1 MAKEKQSVT
10 VGFPERSAPAK
21 TETSSITI
29 PEHNK
34 KTLSMRLVGK
44 TPLIVHAW
52 SEKAKLQMRTKQQK
66 GAKMAKEAKDPKAD
80 FMGAKYLD
88 SKGRDCIR
96 AAFFKNAIVSACRY
110 ADDLKMTVIRGALFV
125 EGDLLPL
132 KFKECN
138 MREDTVR
145 VGMGTADLRYRPEYI
160 DWSVDIS
167 VEYLANVLTSAQII
181 NLIRLAGFS
190 VGICEWR
197 PEKNGDFGRF
207 EVDLNSVKDLREQSG
222 KAA

>member
-1 MAKEKQSVT
+1 MAAT
-10 VGFPERSAPAK
+10 VKK
-21 TETSSITI
+21 TEAVASTTQSIVV

-34 KTLSMRLVGK
+34 KKLRMILVGK

-66 GAKMAKEAKDPKAD
+66 GAKMAKEAKDPNAD
-80 FMGAKYLD
+80 FLGAKYTD
-88 SKGRDCIR
+88 GKGRDCVR
-96 AAFFKNAIVSACRY
+96 AAFFKNAIVSACRF

-145 VGMGTADLRYRPEYI
+145 VGMGTADLRYRPEYT
-160 DWSVDIS
+160 DWSVEVTI
-167 VEYLANVLTSAQII
+167 EYLANVLTPAQIV

-207 EVDLNSVKDLREQSG
+207 EVDLDSVKELRDEG
-222 KAA
+222 KKAA

>member
-1 MAKEKQSVT
+1 MATKKLE
-10 VGFPERSAPAK
+10 PA
-21 TETSSITI
+21 TETKSLII

-34 KTLSMRLVGK
+34 KRLTMRLVGK

-52 SEKAKLQMRTKQQK
+52 SEKNKLMMRTKQQK
-66 GAKMAKEAKDPKAD
+66 GAKMAKEAKDPNAD
-80 FMGAKYLD
+80 FLGAKYTD
-88 SKGRDCIR
+88 GKGRDCVR
-96 AAFFKNAIVSACRY
+96 ASFFKNAIVSACRY

-160 DWSVDIS
+160 DWSVDVSI
-167 VEYLANVLTSAQII
+167 EFLANVLTAAQIV
-181 NLIRLAGFS
+181 NLVRLAGFS

-207 EVDLNSVKDLREQSG
+207 DVDLESVKESRDQSG
-222 KAA
+222 KAAA

>member
-1 MAKEKQSVT
+1 MAKTSDKVT
-10 VGFPERSAPAK
+10 VGFPARESQ
-21 TETSSITI
+21 ETASSSITI

-34 KTLSMRLVGK
+34 KKLRMVLVGK

-80 FMGAKYLD
+80 FQGAKYLD
-88 SKGRDCIR
+88 SKGRDSVR
-96 AAFFKNAIVSACRY
+96 AAFFKNAIVSACRF

-145 VGMGTADLRYRPEYI
+145 VGMGTADLRYRPEYT
-160 DWSVDIS
+160 DWSVEIV
-167 VEYLANVLTSAQII
+167 VEYLANVLTPAQIV

-207 EVDLNSVKDLREQSG
+207 DVDIESVKQLSEDGR